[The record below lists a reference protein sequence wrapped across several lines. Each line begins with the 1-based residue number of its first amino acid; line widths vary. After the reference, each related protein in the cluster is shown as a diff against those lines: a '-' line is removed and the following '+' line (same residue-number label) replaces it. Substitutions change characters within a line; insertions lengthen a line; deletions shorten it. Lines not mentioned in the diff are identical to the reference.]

1 MILLTG
7 IDVTTGMSMAVQ
19 VPDKSPS
26 QFSIECVKSFL
37 LEIGRTEGILQSDKE
52 PGIRM
57 LLSKAASEMGS
68 MQVRTSPAYS
78 SGSLGSLER
87 FHGTLQAQMRTLL
100 LQLQLK
106 AGLTITTDHPLMPWV
121 VRHSSWLV
129 SRYLVHSA
137 DRRTSYFRR
146 WEREYNSH
154 VCQFGEAVHFKKN
167 QPAHLVQKLELHWTP
182 GIWLGRCTGSN
193 EHIVGTSSRVYKT
206 RSVRR
211 MPESRQWQ
219 TELLQSVKGT
229 PSAPR
234 GDGREDPTFLRIP
247 MTPQAETPTPPD
259 HEEGALQSD
268 IPEKG
273 DAESMDVGESSKRR
287 LEDDS
292 SVPHKR
298 NRVALIRIKGLSPI
312 EVHVNEEITQD
323 STDEVHG
330 NDTFTQEEL
339 QKAKQIEMTSM
350 QDFKVFEPIYR
361 DDLSPEQQRALIT
374 SRWVHRRK
382 ADNFVRS
389 RLVCR
394 GFNEQIVDKDD
405 IYAGT
410 PMLSS
415 FRCLLTLSMS
425 RGWEMYTGDVST
437 AFLHA
442 DVRDDGIHRRTSSQ
456 ARTSTPAV
464 AGSYGN

>member
-1 MILLTG
+1 
-7 IDVTTGMSMAVQ
+7 
-19 VPDKSPS
+19 
-26 QFSIECVKSFL
+26 
-37 LEIGRTEGILQSDKE
+37 
-52 PGIRM
+52 M
-57 LLSKAASEMGS
+57 LLSKVAWEMGN
-68 MQVRTSPAYS
+68 MQVKTSPAYS
-78 SGSLGSLER
+78 SGSLGNLER

-100 LQLQLK
+100 LQLHLK
-106 AGLTITTDHPLMPWV
+106 VGLDHHTTDHSLMPWL

-259 HEEGALQSD
+259 HEEGVLQTD
-268 IPEKG
+268 IPESG
-273 DAESMDVGESSKRR
+273 SSESMDVGESSKRR
-287 LEDDS
+287 LEDES
-292 SVPHKR
+292 SVPSKR
-298 NRVALIRIKGLSPI
+298 NRVALIRIKGLNPI
-312 EVHVNEEITQD
+312 DVHVNEEITLD
-323 STDEVHG
+323 SMDEVHG
-330 NDTFTQEEL
+330 NE
-339 QKAKQIEMTSM
+339 
-350 QDFKVFEPIYR
+350 
-361 DDLSPEQQRALIT
+361 T
-374 SRWVHRRK
+374 SRRKNCRRPS
-382 ADNFVRS
+382 RS
-389 RLVCR
+389 R
-394 GFNEQIVDKDD
+394 
-405 IYAGT
+405 
-410 PMLSS
+410 
-415 FRCLLTLSMS
+415 
-425 RGWEMYTGDVST
+425 
-437 AFLHA
+437 
-442 DVRDDGIHRRTSSQ
+442 
-456 ARTSTPAV
+456 
-464 AGSYGN
+464 